1 MNRREV
7 ITVLGGATAW
17 PLAVGAQQQP
27 AMPVIGF
34 LHQGGAEPNNGF
46 VVKFRQSLRESSYV
60 DGQNVT
66 TEFRW
71 AEGHYDRLPALAAD
85 LARRQVTVMVAAYR
99 PAALA
104 AKSATARI
112 PIVFVSGSDPVETG
126 LVTSIN
132 RPGGNVTGVNLFSGM
147 LASKRLE
154 LLRELV
160 PKADLVAVLVNPT
173 NTNAETNM
181 KDLQSAALGVRQ
193 RIQVLSAGSDLDL
206 ETAFATLAQSRP
218 GALFVSPDTFLQ
230 DHRDQLLTWAAHH
243 RVPTIY
249 YERVFV
255 DAGGLISY
263 GPDQYDGFAWAG
275 VYTGRI
281 LKGQKPA
288 DLPIMQPTKFELVIN
303 LKTAKTLG
311 VDVPASLLA
320 RADEVIE

>member
-1 MNRREV
+1 MRRREF
-7 ITVLGGATAW
+7 ITLLGGAAAAW
-17 PLAVGAQQQP
+17 PLSARAQQP
-27 AMPVIGF
+27 TMPVIGF
-34 LHQGGAEPNNGF
+34 LHQGGAEPNKGF
-46 VVKFRQSLRESSYV
+46 VVKFRQGLRESGYV

-85 LARRQVTVMVAAYR
+85 LARRQVTVVVAAYR

-218 GALFVSPDTFLQ
+218 SALFVSPDTFLQ
-230 DHRDQLLTWAAHH
+230 DRRDQLLAWAAHH
-243 RVPTIY
+243 SVPTIY

-263 GPDQYDGFAWAG
+263 GPDQYDGFGWAG
-275 VYTGRI
+275 VYAGRI

-288 DLPIMQPTKFELVIN
+288 DLPVMQPTKFELVIN
-303 LKTAKTLG
+303 LKTAKALG
-311 VDVPASLLA
+311 LEIPPSLLA

>member
-1 MNRREV
+1 VNRREV
-7 ITVLGGATAW
+7 ITVLGGVAAAW
-17 PLAVGAQQQP
+17 PLAVRAQQP
-27 AMPVIGF
+27 MPVIGL
-34 LHQGGAEPNNGF
+34 LHQGGAEPNKRF
-46 VVKFRQSLRESSYV
+46 VVKFRQGLRESGYV

-126 LVTSIN
+126 LVASIN

-181 KDLQSAALGVRQ
+181 KDLKSAALGVRQ
-193 RIQVLSAGSDLDL
+193 RIQVLRLVPELRLLSWTQCPHSAEGDIRAPIAGSGFD
-206 ETAFATLAQSRP
+206 P
-218 GALFVSPDTFLQ
+218 
-230 DHRDQLLTWAAHH
+230 
-243 RVPTIY
+243 
-249 YERVFV
+249 ER
-255 DAGGLISY
+255 S
-263 GPDQYDGFAWAG
+263 
-275 VYTGRI
+275 
-281 LKGQKPA
+281 GQKSRSA
-288 DLPIMQPTKFELVIN
+288 
-303 LKTAKTLG
+303 A
-311 VDVPASLLA
+311 VPRVLFLSFGSTGGTGQ
-320 RADEVIE
+320 

>member
-1 MNRREV
+1 MNRREA
-7 ITVLGGATAW
+7 ITILGGAAAIW
-17 PLAVGAQQQP
+17 PLAVRAQQP
-27 AMPVIGF
+27 MPVIGL
-34 LHQGGAEPNNGF
+34 LHQGGAEPNKRF
-46 VVKFRQSLRESSYV
+46 VVKFRQGLRESGYV

-230 DHRDQLLTWAAHH
+230 DRRDRLIAWAAHH
-243 RVPTIY
+243 SLPTIY
-249 YERVFV
+249 YERVFA
-255 DAGGLISY
+255 DAGGLMSY
-263 GPDQYDGFAWAG
+263 GPDQYDGFGWAG

-281 LKGQKPA
+281 VKGQKPA
-288 DLPIMQPTKFELVIN
+288 DLPVMQPTKFELVIN
-303 LKTAKTLG
+303 LKTAKALG
-311 VDVPASLLA
+311 LTVPDKLLVA
-320 RADEVIE
+320 ADEVIE